1 MSNRVRFLSFALCAL
16 LLISGAGITPLVRA
30 QGGNPAE
37 CLSAFDPHI
46 DYFPEKVTI
55 EYASGFEVEYHQ
67 SYKVVRV
74 TKPWQG
80 AEAGFVYV
88 LLQCGAPKPEV
99 PKGTP
104 IIEIPIRSIVSMS
117 TTYLPVLEML
127 GVLDTLVGVD
137 DLAFA
142 YSPEVQRMG
151 EAGKIEVIGGG
162 AGVNLEKVA
171 VLDPDIIMTYGIG
184 VPDYDAHPKLIEAG
198 YPVVINGEFIE
209 PTPLK
214 RAEWIKF
221 IALFYNLEGLATE
234 KFTAIAE
241 EYNRL
246 VKLAAG
252 AAQKPLVLFNTPYEG
267 TWYIPGGASFLASL
281 LRDAGGTYAW
291 ADDTTTGSLPLSIEV
306 VLEKSAEAAV
316 WLNPGFVSSLKDIE
330 AIDTRLGEFTAF
342 KSGMVFNYNA
352 RMSAGGGIDYFES
365 GVTSPQVVLADL
377 ITILH
382 PELLPDHELFYYQQL
397 K

>member
-1 MSNRVRFLSFALCAL
+1 MSKRVRYLFAVLCAL
-16 LLISGAGITPLVRA
+16 LVISGAGIPPLVRA
-30 QGGNPAE
+30 QEGNPTE
-37 CLSAFDPHI
+37 CLTTFDSTV
-46 DYFPEKVTI
+46 DYFPEKAVI

-80 AEAGFVYV
+80 AEAGFEYM

-99 PKGTP
+99 PEGTT
-104 IIEIPIRSIVSMS
+104 IIEIPVHSLVSMS

-142 YSPEVQRMG
+142 YSPAVQALG
-151 EAGKIEVIGGG
+151 TAGKIEVIGGG

-171 VLDPDIIMTYGIG
+171 ILDPDVIMTYGIG

-198 YPVVINGEFIE
+198 YPVVMNGEFIE

-234 KFTAIAE
+234 KFESIAE
-241 EYNRL
+241 EYNHL
-246 VKLAAG
+246 VELAEG
-252 AAQKPLVLFNTPYEG
+252 AAEKPLVLFNTPYEG
-267 TWYIPGGASFLASL
+267 TWYIPGGESFLASL

-291 ADDTTTGSLPLSIEV
+291 ADDPTTGSLPLSIES
-306 VLEKSAEAAV
+306 VLEKSAESTV

-330 AIDTRLGEFTAF
+330 AIDARLAEFTAY

-365 GVTSPQVVLADL
+365 GVTSPHVVLADL
-377 ITILH
+377 IKILH
-382 PELLPDHELFYYQQL
+382 PELLPDHKLFYYQQL